1 MLHMDKKQIDSP
13 LAKQVSNLTRVHDF
27 GGCCQKQPDFS
38 PATEGTALIL
48 SLQLLSSNGPV
59 SLIIAYAPTLNS
71 PAETKHRFYEETG
84 PLLYSYL
91 QGYFGLDGYVPL
103 NRLWMSALSL
113 FSFTI

>member
-1 MLHMDKKQIDSP
+1 MDKKQIDFP

-27 GGCCQKQPDFS
+27 GGCCQKQLDFS

-91 QGYFGLDGYVPL
+91 QGFFGLDGYVPL
-103 NRLWMSALSL
+103 NRLWMSAVSL